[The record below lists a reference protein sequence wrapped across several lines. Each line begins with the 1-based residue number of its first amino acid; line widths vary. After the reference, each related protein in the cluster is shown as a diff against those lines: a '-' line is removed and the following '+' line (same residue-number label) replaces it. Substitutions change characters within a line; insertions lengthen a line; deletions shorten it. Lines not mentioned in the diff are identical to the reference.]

1 MDTAPQNPSR
11 DSGTAALQGSL
22 GSWRHCSTEPCT
34 EWLVTAPQRPL
45 GSWRHCSTEPYA
57 PNGWPLHR
65 RGLWVPRGTVPQS
78 LFARKYCRCSARANN
93 HGKANAYGGPPLTW
107 DLVPET
113 CFTWDLGT
121 PPYLGPGML
130 HTMSHT
136 IATSCYNLYNIVQHH
151 IIMYV
156 SSSDIMLWSR
166 HACHISNADSLC
178 GHTNQLIMQDNWF
191 NSCVTPLQ

>member
-1 MDTAPQNPSR
+1 MHRMVGRCTAGAFGFLEALFHRAFSQGNIAVAPQGQIIMAKR
-11 DSGTAALQGSL
+11 MRMGD
-22 GSWRHCSTEPCT
+22 
-34 EWLVTAPQRPL
+34 
-45 GSWRHCSTEPYA
+45 
-57 PNGWPLHR
+57 
-65 RGLWVPRGTVPQS
+65 
-78 LFARKYCRCSARANN
+78 
-93 HGKANAYGGPPLTW
+93 PPLTW